1 MGLDNGLKSKLEEY
15 RFKLMGMALGE
26 SQGKC
31 SCSSLISAEYSRANG
46 VMRHMMLIYFFTKQ
60 YAKTKQVDSLVLF
73 MRCRSTDLYGFTS
86 YVISSSNFMREIKD
100 GGYF

>member
-15 RFKLMGMALGE
+15 GFKLMGMSLGE

-31 SCSSLISAEYSRANG
+31 SCSSLIFAEYSRANG
-46 VMRHMMLIYFFTKQ
+46 VMRGMLIYFFTKQ

-73 MRCRSTDLYGFTS
+73 MRCRLTDLYG
-86 YVISSSNFMREIKD
+86 NFKFKFYERD
-100 GGYF
+100 